1 MQCSAV
7 LDLVAY
13 KVLIHKL
20 SGTVSASLVEYTV
33 MDASVLIVITM
44 LRMRM

>member
-1 MQCSAV
+1 MQCRAV

-13 KVLIHKL
+13 KVLIQKL